1 MANRLGLT
9 SESAAGRL
17 AAVVPVSG
25 SEPRWKA
32 AVESLTEPLVLV
44 EQAVLEAADVS
55 QDFAER
61 ASRLAEETSP

>member
-1 MANRLGLT
+1 M
-9 SESAAGRL
+9 
-17 AAVVPVSG
+17 SG